1 MYGTC
6 LTSDTFH
13 IPTFSQDASAAS
25 HPAQPAQSAPAPA
38 AVPAPLSLYRELSA
52 ISQEIESC
60 RQNY

>member
-13 IPTFSQDASAAS
+13 IPTPSQDASAV
-25 HPAQPAQSAPAPA
+25 PRLVRPTPAPAPA
-38 AVPAPLSLYRELSA
+38 TLDLYRELSA

-60 RQNY
+60 RQNC

>member
-13 IPTFSQDASAAS
+13 IPTFSQDASAA
-25 HPAQPAQSAPAPA
+25 PQAAQPAPAPA
-38 AVPAPLSLYRELSA
+38 TVPAPLSLYRELSA